1 MWTERRAMRTKSML
15 AKGCQTFGVARFTL
29 RRLTMTPP
37 LRADRTGAHR
47 QAYMKNK
54 KTILASQ
61 DTCGIC
67 GQPVD
72 KSLRPPHQM
81 SPTVDH
87 IIPIT
92 KGGHPSD
99 MTNLQLAH
107 WMCNRQ
113 KSDKL
118 FKNREDKAP
127 AVVGNRILPQS
138 RDWLT
143 YKA

>member
-1 MWTERRAMRTKSML
+1 
-15 AKGCQTFGVARFTL
+15 
-29 RRLTMTPP
+29 MTPP

-47 QAYMKNK
+47 QAYTKNK

-72 KSLRPPHQM
+72 KSLRPPHPM

-87 IIPIT
+87 IIPIA

-99 MTNLQLAH
+99 MANLQLAH

-118 FKNREDKAP
+118 FKNKEDKTP
-127 AVVGNRILPQS
+127 TVVGNRILPQS
-138 RDWLT
+138 RDWLR